1 MTAVLVDSSAWIE
14 FLRDTGSPACREVDR
29 LLAREIAVTDAIV
42 MEVLAGARDDQH
54 LRDLRGLLG
63 RAVLVPTSSSDYVTA
78 ASIHRSC
85 RAQGERV
92 RRLVD
97 CLIAAVAIRQD
108 LALLHQDAD
117 FDAIARHSPLRIH
130 QSR

>member
-29 LLAREIAVTDAIV
+29 LLARKIAVTDPIV

-63 RAVLVPTSSSDYVTA
+63 RAVLVPTISSDYVAA
-78 ASIHRSC
+78 ASIHRSR
-85 RAQGERV
+85 RAQGATV

-97 CLIAAVAIRQD
+97 CLIAAVAIRAG
-108 LALLHQDAD
+108 LSLLHQDAD
-117 FDAIARHSPLRIH
+117 FDTIARHSPLRIH
-130 QSR
+130 PSR